1 MRSIIKNILSEEV
14 ENLQN
19 VYKGINLSVK
29 MLSQEFPF
37 IVGWEFSEDI
47 NKYDFTIY
55 ISLLVNLEKVSKFYG
70 LEVDPIY
77 LRMGDWIYSEDSPV
91 KAYPFSGLKYD
102 NLMSDPYIVSKEIW
116 NSLDSTYSYIPEE
129 YKMSNGTITKSL
141 MIDGYRYVK

>member
-91 KAYPFSGLKYD
+91 KAYPFSGL
-102 NLMSDPYIVSKEIW
+102 NIFVWICS
-116 NSLDSTYSYIPEE
+116 
-129 YKMSNGTITKSL
+129 
-141 MIDGYRYVK
+141 